1 VQGALVV
8 LVDNFRAPTHLLVR
22 IVFFQLLHQ
31 QAAEKYHLVRMV
43 EQAALVAV
51 VALLVELLH
60 FLTEAQ
66 EQQIKVM
73 LAEIMVLLIALLM
86 VQAAVAE
93 RVQLVLMVVHH
104 QMAQAEME

>member
-1 VQGALVV
+1 
-8 LVDNFRAPTHLLVR
+8 
-22 IVFFQLLHQ
+22 
-31 QAAEKYHLVRMV
+31 MV

-73 LAEIMVLLIALLM
+73 LAETMVLLIALLM
-86 VQAAVAE
+86 VQVAVAA
-93 RVQLVLMVVHH
+93 LMVSVA
-104 QMAQAEME
+104 MVLLLITAQVAMELPQAFQVQA